1 MVIPTLASTDRMRGL
16 MAAVIH
22 GQDDSHCP
30 VERASGLLT
39 ALAAIIN
46 QCDHD
51 GQDDKN
57 SSQTER
63 LRVIRRASEF
73 IDAHLAEP
81 IRIDELCMHCAT
93 SLSKLERTFRR
104 ELQIL
109 PSKYILARRLD
120 AVNRELRHAN
130 ESNVMIARL
139 ARDHGFSHLGRFA
152 AYYRHQFGE
161 LPSETLRSA

>member
-1 MVIPTLASTDRMRGL
+1 MD
-16 MAAVIH
+16 AVIH
-22 GQDDSHCP
+22 GQDDIHWP

-39 ALAAIIN
+39 ALAATIN
-46 QCDHD
+46 ECDHH
-51 GQDDKN
+51 GQDNNN

-73 IDAHLAEP
+73 IDSHLAEP
-81 IRIDELCMHCAT
+81 IRIDELCMHCAS

-104 ELQIL
+104 ELQIS

-120 AVNRELRHAN
+120 AVNRELRHAK
-130 ESNVMIARL
+130 ESNVMIASL

-152 AYYRHQFGE
+152 ANYRHQFGE